1 MLHRL
6 VSSSFLSFWN
16 RNTGISENVYLKAWV
31 MKNVRVI
38 SYHIF
43 TTDRTVP
50 DDTTTASGA
59 IAGES

>member
-1 MLHRL
+1 
-6 VSSSFLSFWN
+6 
-16 RNTGISENVYLKAWV
+16 